1 MGCDPTNISAEEV
14 FTNVVQII
22 ILYMQVGGWAQS
34 FSRLK
39 EGKNETYL
47 TYATVR
53 GAAHEV
59 PFTSPS
65 QALTL
70 FQSFLAGSPLPTK

>member
-1 MGCDPTNISAEEV
+1 MW
-14 FTNVVQII
+14 
-22 ILYMQVGGWAQS
+22 LQVGGWSQS
-34 FSRLK
+34 FGGVNK

-47 TYATVR
+47 TFATVR

-70 FQSFLAGSPLPTK
+70 FHSFLRGIPLPRPPPH

>member
-1 MGCDPTNISAEEV
+1 MLERELSV
-14 FTNVVQII
+14 
-22 ILYMQVGGWAQS
+22 LQVGGWAQS
-34 FSRLK
+34 FGGLK
-39 EGKNETYL
+39 DGKNVTFL

-70 FQSFLAGSPLPTK
+70 FRAFLTGSPLPMHHVSQGLSP